1 MSSVPLSIFKQCKW
15 KHTFTVKMDAWL
27 QLEAAETAKLYFP
40 FNPDLIVVGKAKR
53 RSPEEN
59 VI

>member
-1 MSSVPLSIFKQCKW
+1 
-15 KHTFTVKMDAWL
+15 MDAWL
-27 QLEAAETAKLYFP
+27 QLEAADTAKLYFL
-40 FNPDLIVVGKAKR
+40 FNPDLMVVGKAKR